1 MRKRTKILSII
12 AIMLIVGAV
21 GLSISKY
28 VHNESNNVSEDI
40 ALWNVSAS
48 SSAITN
54 TNYDA
59 TTITANKMAPGTE
72 GYFDLGITATNTNVG
87 VDYIVT
93 LTDLQHKP
101 ANLYFYIDD
110 DESIKYTD
118 LDSLGSALSGTINAN
133 ADNKTI
139 SKRIHWKWPYT
150 TTTSVDGTRTTLAAN
165 NEQDTIDGKNST
177 SLSFTVNIEA
187 SQVEPTQ
194 N

>member
-1 MRKRTKILSII
+1 MNKKIKVLSII
-12 AIMLIVGAV
+12 AVVAMIGAIGFSV
-21 GLSISKY
+21 SKY
-28 VHNESNNVSEDI
+28 IHNESNDISEDI

-48 SSAITN
+48 SSTITN
-54 TNYDA
+54 TNYNA

-87 VDYIVT
+87 VDYVVT

-110 DESIKYTD
+110 DESTKYTD

-133 ADNKTI
+133 AANKTV

-165 NEQDTIDGKNST
+165 NEQDTIDGENGA